1 LPDVLNIGLSGLSAA
16 KKGIETTS
24 HNLANANTEGY
35 SRQRINQTTNT
46 PVTQSGLIH
55 GTGVRVVDVNRI
67 HDPFLEKKL
76 TSTISAHEYF
86 KERNVQ
92 MEQLENIFN
101 EVNGEGMNQ
110 LLNKFYN
117 SFRDLANQPE
127 NETVRSVVRD
137 GTRLIIQDFHRMRE
151 TLNAMATGIDGKV
164 TNEITSIN
172 QISSHLAALNKKI
185 AELEANGQETGDLR
199 DQRDL
204 GVRELAKSFNISTYA
219 DEKNKFVVFAKGV
232 GPLVIGG
239 ISQELKVGKLA
250 KADSANNMDGS
261 VEIFVEGRPNFP
273 ISGKFSGGI
282 VSSLLIARNEDIF
295 KLQNK
300 IDSIAYD
307 FINTVNAIHR
317 RGFIN
322 RPIEMDA
329 EGNPIERNGSPVTG
343 INFFKHLD
351 SRENASALIDFSE
364 AVKDDINNIATALEP
379 NSPGDNRIALAIS
392 KLQHEKILNDGNST
406 LEEEYLSVIGNIGL
420 ETGKAKI
427 DSEHTEGLLAQTQA
441 IKDRLSGVSIDEET
455 ANLIRYQHSFEASAK
470 VLNTVDKMFETVLGL
485 GGRG

>member
-1 LPDVLNIGLSGLSAA
+1 MPDILNIGLTGLAA
-16 KKGIETTS
+16 SKKGLETTS

-46 PVTQSGLIH
+46 PAAQSGLIH
-55 GTGVRVVDVNRI
+55 GTGVRVVDINRV

-76 TSTISAHEYF
+76 TTSISSHEYF

-92 MEQLENIFN
+92 LEQIENIFN
-101 EVNGEGMNQ
+101 EVNGDGLNQ

-151 TLNAMATGIDGKV
+151 TLDSMATNIDTKIS
-164 TNEITSIN
+164 NEITEIN
-172 QISSHLAALNKKI
+172 QLTTHLAELNKKV
-185 AELEANGQETGDLR
+185 AELEASGQETGDLR

-204 GVRELAKSFNISTYA
+204 AVRELAKSFDIATYA
-219 DEKNKFVVFAKGV
+219 DEKNKYVVFAKGI

-239 ISQELKVGKLA
+239 ISQQLRVGKLSKEYA
-250 KADSANNMDGS
+250 ANKMDGS
-261 VEIFVEGRPNFP
+261 VEIFVNGRPNFP
-273 ISGKFSGGI
+273 VSGKFSGGI
-282 VSSLLIARNEDIF
+282 ISSLLTVRNSDIF
-295 KLQNK
+295 NLQNK

-307 FINTVNAIHR
+307 FTNTVNAIHR

-322 RPIEMDA
+322 RPIPVDENGNLSP
-329 EGNPIERNGSPVTG
+329 EGNSPITG
-343 INFFKHLD
+343 IDFFKALAD
-351 SRENASALIDFSE
+351 KDGAASHIDFSDE
-364 AVKDDINNIATALEP
+364 VKEDINNIATALAP

-392 KLQHEKILNDGNST
+392 KLQHEKVLNNGLTT
-406 LEEEYLSVIGNIGL
+406 LEEEYLSIIGNVGI

-455 ANLIRYQHSFEASAK
+455 TNLMRYQRSFEASAK

-485 GGRG
+485 GGR